1 MAGFSL
7 RRCSRRL
14 GRGLG
19 LGLAGLLIAWAGL
32 GLGCQP
38 VVPGTIMGAHGPIHL
53 ADITAILND
62 PNLPDDAARRQAL
75 RDLGITDEALID
87 VLIQNASSL

>member
-1 MAGFSL
+1 MAGFNL
-7 RRCSRRL
+7 CRYARQA
-14 GRGLG
+14 GRSLG
-19 LGLAGLLIAWAGL
+19 LGLAGLLIAGA

-38 VVPGTIMGAHGPIHL
+38 TVPGTIMGANGPIHL
-53 ADITAILND
+53 SDITAVLND

-87 VLIQNASSL
+87 LLIQNASSL